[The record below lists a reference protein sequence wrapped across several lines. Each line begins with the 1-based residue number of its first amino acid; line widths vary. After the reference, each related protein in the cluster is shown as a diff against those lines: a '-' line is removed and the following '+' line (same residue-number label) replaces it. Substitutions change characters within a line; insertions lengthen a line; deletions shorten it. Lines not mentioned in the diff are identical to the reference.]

1 MIATDDGFWAS
12 GEKRSSEQSDK
23 GLMEIACEQI
33 RKSYQ
38 SRQGSTLA
46 LHNVSFQVA
55 AQEFVCIVGPSGC
68 GKTTLLKLIAGL
80 QTPDSGSI
88 TFGGQA
94 GSLPSSQPT
103 CAMVFQDQGLFPWLT
118 VLENAAF
125 GLEMQG
131 VDRQTRQTG
140 ATAWLRNVGLAD
152 FLHSYPHQ
160 LSGGMRQRV
169 ALARAFLAGTPILL
183 MDEPFAALDAQ
194 TRLLMQ
200 AELLSLWQNER
211 KTVIYVTH
219 DIEEAIWLGDRVLIL
234 SGRPGQILEDLAIP
248 LARPRTLLH
257 QMSTAEQTIMTEYR
271 WHIWNRLKAEIE

>member
-1 MIATDDGFWAS
+1 M
-12 GEKRSSEQSDK
+12 K
-23 GLMEIACEQI
+23 IACQEI

-46 LHNVSFQVA
+46 LHNLSFQVA

-80 QTPDSGSI
+80 QAPDSGCI
-88 TFGGQA
+88 VLGGGADAFKPQR
-94 GSLPSSQPT
+94 PT

-131 VDRQTRQTG
+131 VDRQTRQAR
-140 ATAWLRNVGLAD
+140 ATQWLSNVGLAD

-169 ALARAFLAGTPILL
+169 AIARAFLADAPILL
-183 MDEPFAALDAQ
+183 MDEPFGALDAQ

-200 AELLSLWQNER
+200 AELLTLWQNER
-211 KTVIYVTH
+211 KTVVYVTH
-219 DIEEAIWLGDRVLIL
+219 DIEEAIWLGDRVLLL
-234 SGRPGQILEDLAIP
+234 SGRPGQILEELPIP
-248 LARPRTLLH
+248 LDRPRALLY
-257 QMSTAEQTIMTEYR
+257 QMTASEQTIMTEYR
-271 WHIWNRLKAEIE
+271 WHIWKRLAATASPSQSH

>member
-1 MIATDDGFWAS
+1 
-12 GEKRSSEQSDK
+12 
-23 GLMEIACEQI
+23 MEIACQQI

-46 LHNVSFQVA
+46 LHNITFQVA

-80 QTPDSGSI
+80 QSPDHGSLA
-88 TFGGQA
+88 FGGQTA
-94 GSLPSSQPT
+94 GVPASRPT

-118 VLENAAF
+118 VLDNAAF

-131 VDRQTRQTG
+131 VDRQTRQVRAG
-140 ATAWLRNVGLAD
+140 QWLRNVGLAD
-152 FLHSYPHQ
+152 FLHSYPYQ

-169 ALARAFLAGTPILL
+169 AIARAFLADAPILL

-200 AELLSLWQNER
+200 AELLALWQNER

-219 DIEEAIWLGDRVLIL
+219 DIEEALWLGDRVLIL
-234 SGRPGQILEDLAIP
+234 SGRPGQILEELVVP
-248 LARPRTLLH
+248 LVRPRRLLH
-257 QMSTAEQTIMTEYR
+257 QLTAAEQTIMTEYR
-271 WHIWNRLKAEIE
+271 WHIWKKLAAPTPPSQYH

>member
-1 MIATDDGFWAS
+1 MHLHIYNITKTFN
-12 GEKRSSEQSDK
+12 
-23 GLMEIACEQI
+23 
-33 RKSYQ
+33 
-38 SRQGSTLA
+38 SRHRHTPA
-46 LHNVSFQVA
+46 LLNLSFQA
-55 AQEFVCIVGPSGC
+55 NQGEFVALVGPSGC

-88 TFGGQA
+88 SFGGQA
-94 GSLPSSQPT
+94 SAFPSPQPI

-131 VDRQTRQTG
+131 VDQRRCHTR
-140 ATAWLRNVGLAD
+140 AAEWLRKVGLAD
-152 FLHSYPHQ
+152 FLTSYPHQ

-169 ALARAFLAGTPILL
+169 AIARAFLADTPILL
-183 MDEPFAALDAQ
+183 MDEPFGALDAQ

-234 SGRPGQILEDLAIP
+234 SSRPGQILEELPIP
-248 LARPRTLLH
+248 LARPRALLH
-257 QMSTAEQTIMTEYR
+257 EMTTAEQTIMTEYR
-271 WHIWNRLKAEIE
+271 WHIWKKLDPQAPQIN

>member
-1 MIATDDGFWAS
+1 
-12 GEKRSSEQSDK
+12 
-23 GLMEIACEQI
+23 MEITCQQI

-38 SRQGSTLA
+38 NRQGGTLA
-46 LHNVSFQVA
+46 LHNISFQVV
-55 AQEFVCIVGPSGC
+55 AQEFVCLVGPSGC

-80 QTPDSGSI
+80 QTPDSGRI
-88 TFGGQA
+88 AFGEKVGPRKPQR
-94 GSLPSSQPT
+94 PI

-131 VDRQTRQTG
+131 VARQTRQAR
-140 ATAWLRNVGLAD
+140 ATQWLEKVGLAD
-152 FLHSYPHQ
+152 FLTSYPHQ

-169 ALARAFLAGTPILL
+169 AIARAFLTDCPILL
-183 MDEPFAALDAQ
+183 MDEPFGALDAQ

-200 AELLSLWQNER
+200 AELLTLWQNER

-234 SGRPGQILEDLAIP
+234 SERPGQLVEELPIP
-248 LARPRTLLH
+248 LPRPRQHLH
-257 QMSTAEQTIMTEYR
+257 ELSAAEQKIMTEYR
-271 WHIWNRLKAEIE
+271 WHIWKKLAARTL

>member
-1 MIATDDGFWAS
+1 
-12 GEKRSSEQSDK
+12 
-23 GLMEIACEQI
+23 MEITCQQI
-33 RKSYQ
+33 QKSYQ

-46 LHNVSFQVA
+46 LHNISFQVA
-55 AQEFVCIVGPSGC
+55 AHEFLCVVGPSGC

-80 QTPDSGSI
+80 QTPDRGSI
-88 TFGGQA
+88 TFGGETEV
-94 GSLPSSQPT
+94 GSVTQPIS
-103 CAMVFQDQGLFPWLT
+103 AMVFQDQGLFPWLT

-131 VDRQTRQTG
+131 VDRQTRHRR
-140 ATAWLRNVGLAD
+140 AEAWLSTVGLTG

-169 ALARAFLAGTPILL
+169 AIARAFLAAAPVLL
-183 MDEPFAALDAQ
+183 MDEPFGALDAQ

-200 AELLSLWQNER
+200 AELLTLWQSAR

-234 SGRPGQILEDLAIP
+234 SGRPGRLLEELPIP
-248 LARPRTLLH
+248 LARPRALLH
-257 QMSTAEQTIMTEYR
+257 EMSAAEQTIMTEYR
-271 WHIWNRLKAEIE
+271 WHIWKKLAAPAQPSE

>member
-1 MIATDDGFWAS
+1 MNITC
-12 GEKRSSEQSDK
+12 QH
-23 GLMEIACEQI
+23 IQ
-33 RKSYQ
+33 KSYQ

-46 LHNVSFQVA
+46 LHNISFVVA

-80 QTPDSGSI
+80 QAPDQGVI
-88 TFGGQA
+88 AFGGQNDVA
-94 GSLPSSQPT
+94 AQSRPT
-103 CAMVFQDQGLFPWLT
+103 CAMVFQDQGLLPWLT

-125 GLEMQG
+125 GLEAQG
-131 VDRQTRQTG
+131 VDRQTRQVR
-140 ATAWLRNVGLAD
+140 ASQWLHNVGLAG

-169 ALARAFLAGTPILL
+169 AIARAFLADTPILL

-200 AELLSLWQNER
+200 AELLALWQSAR

-219 DIEEAIWLGDRVLIL
+219 DIEEAIGLGDRVLIL
-234 SGRPGQILEDLAIP
+234 SGRPGQLLEDLPIP
-248 LARPRTLLH
+248 LARPRALLH
-257 QMSTAEQTIMTEYR
+257 QLSASEQTLMTEYR
-271 WHIWNRLKAEIE
+271 WHIWKKLTAPVPQSA